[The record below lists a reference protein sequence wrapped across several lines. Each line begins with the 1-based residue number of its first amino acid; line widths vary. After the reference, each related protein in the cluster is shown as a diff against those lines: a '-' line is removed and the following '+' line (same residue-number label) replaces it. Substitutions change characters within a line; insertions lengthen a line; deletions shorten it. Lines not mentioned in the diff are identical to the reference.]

1 MYARYAAFGMVAK
14 GVPREL
20 FRDPPSA
27 RPKYEEAP
35 TQRLVKQDR
44 APS

>member
-1 MYARYAAFGMVAK
+1 MYARYAAFGRVAK
-14 GVPREL
+14 GLPGEL
-20 FRDPPSA
+20 LRDPASA
-27 RPKYEEAP
+27 RLNTEEAP